1 MNTRLGNLPELHIV
15 SIRIRIA
22 TIWASK
28 SNKRLQSLK
37 KKRIETIDI
46 NVELHAYMT
55 SFTSL
60 EQGHRSAFTD
70 RSVDPHRLRNP

>member
-1 MNTRLGNLPELHIV
+1 LGIKIKQTPTVFE
-15 SIRIRIA
+15 
-22 TIWASK
+22 
-28 SNKRLQSLK
+28 